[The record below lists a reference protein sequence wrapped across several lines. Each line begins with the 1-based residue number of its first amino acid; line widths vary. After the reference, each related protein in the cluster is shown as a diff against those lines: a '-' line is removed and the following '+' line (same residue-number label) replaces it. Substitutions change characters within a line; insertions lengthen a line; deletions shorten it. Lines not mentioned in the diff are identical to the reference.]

1 MDQIAETIFEA
12 LLKVFVFPELV
23 VVIIAIIPIVE
34 ARLAIPIGIRY
45 GIHPVFSWLLAF
57 AGSSVIVPVLLL
69 VLIPFIKW
77 LSKTKI
83 FRKVGETIY
92 EKFEK
97 KSEGVG
103 SENTSDF
110 KKMLGVFLFVA
121 VPLPLTGVWTGS
133 AVASI
138 VGLKLPKATLAIVL
152 GNLVASGIITLLS
165 FFLSAYIDWIILA
178 LTVIAVIVVAVL
190 IVKIILHKP
199 KAAVADDA
207 GEIGKQDSEN
217 KEE

>member
-1 MDQIAETIFEA
+1 MDQVAETIFEF
-12 LLKVFVFPELV
+12 LLKIFVFPELV
-23 VVIIAIIPIVE
+23 VVIISIIPIVE

-45 GIHPVFSWLLAF
+45 GIHPVSSWLLAF
-57 AGSSVIVPVLLL
+57 AGSAAIVPLLLL

-83 FRKVGETIY
+83 FRKIGETIY

-97 KSEGVG
+97 KSESV
-103 SENTSDF
+103 EKNASDF

-121 VPLPLTGVWTGS
+121 IPLPLTGVWTGS
-133 AVASI
+133 AIASI
-138 VGLKLPKATLAIVL
+138 VGLKLPKATLAVVL

-178 LTVIAVIVVAVL
+178 LTVIAVIVVA
-190 IVKIILHKP
+190 
-199 KAAVADDA
+199 
-207 GEIGKQDSEN
+207 EIGRASCRERV
-217 KEE
+217 

>member
-1 MDQIAETIFEA
+1 MDRVAEAIFEA

-23 VVIIAIIPIVE
+23 VVLVSIIPIVE
-34 ARLAIPIGIRY
+34 ARLAVPIGIRY
-45 GIHPVFSWLLAF
+45 GIHPAMSWLLAF
-57 AGSSVIVPVLLL
+57 AGSAAIVPLLL
-69 VLIPFIKW
+69 LALIPFIKW

-97 KSEGVG
+97 KSESVG
-103 SENTSDF
+103 DEKTSDF

-138 VGLKLPKATLAIVL
+138 VGLKLPKATLAVVL
-152 GNLVASGIITLLS
+152 GNLAASGIITLLS

-178 LTVIAVIVVAVL
+178 LTVIAVIIVAVL
-190 IVKIILHKP
+190 IVKIVLHKSKP
-199 KAAVADDA
+199 VEAIASK
-207 GEIGKQDSEN
+207 ETTSEN
-217 KEE
+217 KNIEE

>member
-1 MDQIAETIFEA
+1 MDQVAETIFEF
-12 LLKVFVFPELV
+12 LLKIFVFPELV
-23 VVIIAIIPIVE
+23 VVIISIIPIVE

-45 GIHPVFSWLLAF
+45 GIHPVSSWLLAF
-57 AGSSVIVPVLLL
+57 AGSAAIVPLLLL

-83 FRKVGETIY
+83 FRKIGETIY

-97 KSEGVG
+97 KSESV
-103 SENTSDF
+103 EKNASDF

-121 VPLPLTGVWTGS
+121 IPLPLTGVWTGS
-133 AVASI
+133 AIASI
-138 VGLKLPKATLAIVL
+138 VGLKLPKATLAVVL

-178 LTVIAVIVVAVL
+178 LTVIAVIVVEAL
-190 IVKIILHKP
+190 IIKIALHKSKP
-199 KAAVADDA
+199 AAETVVSESADESKD
-207 GEIGKQDSEN
+207 
-217 KEE
+217 KEQ